1 MSEQNVSPEQ
11 ALASENEI
19 VQQRIEKIKAWE
31 DAGIKPFGERYAD
44 RNEIAE
50 YRNIFEQE
58 EKKDEPKEVA
68 VKFAGRMMSRRKMG
82 RTMFADLKDFSGRVQ
97 LFVNN
102 KVLGEEL
109 FPLFQKVDIG
119 DIIGVEGTLFRTK
132 TGEISVR
139 VKNFTLLSKIIRPL
153 PEKYHGLSDVEQR
166 YRQRYVDLIANDDS
180 MNVFKQRI
188 AIMREI
194 RNYMEG
200 LGYHEVETPML
211 QLQAGGASAR
221 PFETYYNALST
232 DMVMRIAPELNLK
245 RLLVGGFE
253 KVFEMNRNF
262 RNEGFSKKHNPEF
275 TVLEAYEA
283 FGDCRTMMDLV
294 EGMITTAADK
304 VIGTC
309 KIEHANGN
317 VIDLTTPWRR
327 VNYVDLITEHTSA
340 DWFELP
346 LADKVAKAKELG
358 VYCETN
364 WEDDEVSHAV
374 YDKYIEPKLI
384 QPTFVTRVPV
394 EHVPLAKKCTDDP
407 TKVDVYELVI
417 NGQEMAPGYS
427 ELNDPFDQRQRF
439 EDQIKMMEG
448 TEEEKSANID
458 EDFLTALEYAMPP
471 AGGMG
476 IGIDRLVMMLTGA
489 ETIRDVILF
498 PQLKPRA

>member
-1 MSEQNVSPEQ
+1 MATEANAQEQHVV
-11 ALASENEI
+11 AENEI
-19 VQQRIEKIKAWE
+19 IRQRIQKIE
-31 DAGIKPFGERYAD
+31 DWKEAGVNPYGERYSD
-44 RNEIAE
+44 RNGIADSREKFESEETKEEPAEI
-50 YRNIFEQE
+50 
-58 EKKDEPKEVA
+58 A
-68 VKFAGRMMSRRKMG
+68 VKFAGRMMSCRKMG
-82 RTMFADLKDFSGRVQ
+82 KTMFADLKDFSGRVQ
-97 LFVNN
+97 LFINN

-109 FPLFQKVDIG
+109 FPLFKKVDIG

-132 TGEISVR
+132 TNEISVR

-153 PEKYHGLSDVEQR
+153 PEKFHGLTDVEQR
-166 YRQRYVDLIANDDS
+166 YRHRYVDLIANDDS
-180 MNVFKQRI
+180 MRVFKQRI
-188 AIMREI
+188 DIIREI

-200 LGYHEVETPML
+200 LGYFEVETPML

-221 PFETYYNALST
+221 PFETYYNALNT

-253 KVFEMNRNF
+253 KVYEVNRNF

-294 EGMITTAADK
+294 EGMVTTAAEN
-304 VIGTC
+304 VIGTL
-309 KIEHANGN
+309 KIEHKDGN

-327 VNYVDLITEHTSA
+327 IDYVDLIKEHVGEH
-340 DWFELP
+340 WFELAKP
-346 LADKVAKAKELG
+346 EKVAKANELG
-358 VYCETN
+358 IFVEAN
-364 WEDDEVSHAV
+364 WEEDEITHSI
-374 YDKYIEPKLI
+374 YDKHIEPLLI

-407 TKVDVYELVI
+407 SKVDVYELVI

-439 EDQIKMMEG
+439 EHQLELKAG
-448 TEEEKSANID
+448 TEEEGSANID
-458 EDFLTALEYAMPP
+458 EDFLMALEYAMPP